1 MLEAY
6 VTLSAN
12 ERAQAC
18 LGQSHLLVGRSEQRA
33 LTIED
38 RIDQVG
44 VSQRLFQRLGHSRT
58 ARCGN
63 D

>member
-1 MLEAY
+1 MHEAY

-18 LGQSHLLVGRSEQRA
+18 LGQGHLLVGRSEQRA
-33 LTIED
+33 LTIEG
-38 RIDQVG
+38 RIDQVRVG
-44 VSQRLFQRLGHSRT
+44 QSLLQRLGHSRT

>member
-1 MLEAY
+1 MLEGY

-12 ERAQAC
+12 ERAQPG
-18 LGQSHLLVGRSEQRA
+18 LGERHLLVGRSQSCA
-33 LTIED
+33 LAIED
-38 RIDQVG
+38 RIDQVSVG
-44 VSQRLFQRLGHSRT
+44 QSLLQRLGHSRT